1 MTTFVFHGVDGSTT
15 TEVFDRGA
23 IGGGSEISADG
34 GPGTPSDDQTQSD
47 GADASIPLAWSGVPE
62 GTGALAITMHHFPN
76 SYLLLWGIDPSVTEI
91 AHGTAAEGA
100 WFMGSDKDGTVTSYT
115 SPCSQSTGTHQYTIT
130 IYALAETPAS
140 LPQEDS
146 LDVTL
151 TLLLAALES
160 VAELGR
166 TTLTFNDVTN

>member
-1 MTTFVFHGVDGSTT
+1 MAPPD
-15 TEVFDRGA
+15 
-23 IGGGSEISADG
+23 
-34 GPGTPSDDQTQSD
+34 
-47 GADASIPLAWSGVPE
+47 E
-62 GTGALAITMHHFPN
+62 GT
-76 SYLLLWGIDPSVTEI
+76 
-91 AHGTAAEGA
+91 

-140 LPQEDS
+140 LPQESS
-146 LDVTL
+146 LDVSFNV
-151 TLLLAALES
+151 LLAALES